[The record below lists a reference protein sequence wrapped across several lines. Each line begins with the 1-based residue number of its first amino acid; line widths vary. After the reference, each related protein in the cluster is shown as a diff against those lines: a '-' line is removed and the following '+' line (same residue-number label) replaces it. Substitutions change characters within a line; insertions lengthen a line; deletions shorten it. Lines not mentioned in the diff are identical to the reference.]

1 MLNNFISFN
10 IFRLYRELQLKE
22 KKEIELL
29 DEINKLKTDI
39 KEKNTREVAL

>member
-10 IFRLYRELQLKE
+10 IFRLYQELQLKE